1 VDLAKQQA
9 VKNDANYKAQRTSET
24 VYEVWW
30 LLCEP
35 RRASR
40 PR

>member
-9 VKNDANYKAQRTSET
+9 LKNEANYKAQRTSET
-24 VYEVWW
+24 VYEVYW

-35 RRASR
+35 RHVSR
-40 PR
+40 VR